1 MNGFQ
6 EGLQMEIPKNVKLT
20 CLYPI
25 ATDTGFFKKA
35 TEGSSRK
42 ITERP
47 FPVQSPKVVARRMV
61 KGMERGKK
69 YVNPSKLFV
78 LSKVLMAICPPIKWA
93 YLALENKKLSRFLAQ
108 QAEK

>member
-1 MNGFQ
+1 
-6 EGLQMEIPKNVKLT
+6 
-20 CLYPI
+20 
-25 ATDTGFFKKA
+25 
-35 TEGSSRK
+35 
-42 ITERP
+42 
-47 FPVQSPKVVARRMV
+47 MV